1 MFSWLL
7 RIVLI
12 NKSSK
17 SRKSGQNRTVMTIL
31 DYIKMISRFFIY
43 NEVPNKIQLVTVNR
57 VKMSH
62 RTNSSLDDT
71 IPLDKK
77 ACELELSNGDR
88 TYYGSDIS
96 VSSGKNSNESSV
108 KIVYEVIN
116 LTESNSENQSNR
128 EVTLRFK
135 R

>member
-1 MFSWLL
+1 
-7 RIVLI
+7 
-12 NKSSK
+12 
-17 SRKSGQNRTVMTIL
+17 
-31 DYIKMISRFFIY
+31 
-43 NEVPNKIQLVTVNR
+43 
-57 VKMSH
+57 MSH
-62 RTNSSLDDT
+62 GNNSSLNDT

-77 ACELELSNGDR
+77 AYELELSNGDR

-96 VSSGKNSNESSV
+96 VSTGKSSNESLV

-116 LTESNSENQSNR
+116 LTESESNNQNNQ

>member
-1 MFSWLL
+1 MFSWPL
-7 RIVLI
+7 RIGLI

-17 SRKSGQNRTVMTIL
+17 SRKSGQNLTGMTIL
-31 DYIKMISRFFIY
+31 DYIERISRFFIY
-43 NEVPNKIQLVTVNR
+43 NEVPNKIQLVTANR
-57 VKMSH
+57 VKMSQ
-62 RTNSSLDDT
+62 RNNSSLDDT

-77 ACELELSNGDR
+77 TCELELSDGDK

-96 VSSGKNSNESSV
+96 ISAGKSSNKSSV
-108 KIVYEVIN
+108 KIIYEVIN
-116 LTESNSENQSNR
+116 LTESESKKQNNQ

>member
-1 MFSWLL
+1 MFSWPL

-12 NKSSK
+12 NTSSK

-31 DYIKMISRFFIY
+31 DYIERISRFFIY

-77 ACELELSNGDR
+77 TCELELSNGDQ
-88 TYYGSDIS
+88 TYYGSDLS
-96 VSSGKNSNESSV
+96 VSTGKSSNESSV

-116 LTESNSENQSNR
+116 LTEANSDNQSNR

>member
-17 SRKSGQNRTVMTIL
+17 SKKSGQNRTIMTIL

-62 RTNSSLDDT
+62 RNNSSLNDT

-77 ACELELSNGDR
+77 TCELELPNGDR

-116 LTESNSENQSNR
+116 LKESNSDNQSNR

>member
-1 MFSWLL
+1 
-7 RIVLI
+7 
-12 NKSSK
+12 
-17 SRKSGQNRTVMTIL
+17 MTIL
-31 DYIKMISRFFIY
+31 DYIEISSRFFIY

-71 IPLDKK
+71 ILLDKK
-77 ACELELSNGDR
+77 TCEPELSNGDE
-88 TYYGSDIS
+88 TYYGSDLS
-96 VSSGKNSNESSV
+96 VSTGKSSNKSSV
-108 KIVYEVIN
+108 KIIYEVIN
-116 LTESNSENQSNR
+116 LTESESKKQNNQ

>member
-31 DYIKMISRFFIY
+31 DYIEIISRFFIY

-62 RTNSSLDDT
+62 RSNSSLDDT

-77 ACELELSNGDR
+77 AYELELSNGDR

-116 LTESNSENQSNR
+116 LTESNSDNQSNR
-128 EVTLRFK
+128 EVTLRLK

>member
-31 DYIKMISRFFIY
+31 DYIEMISRFFIY

-57 VKMSH
+57 VKMSQ

-77 ACELELSNGDR
+77 TCELELSDGDK

-96 VSSGKNSNESSV
+96 ISAGKSSNKSSV
-108 KIVYEVIN
+108 KIIYEVIN
-116 LTESNSENQSNR
+116 LTESESKKQNNQ

>member
-31 DYIKMISRFFIY
+31 DYIEMISRFFIY

-77 ACELELSNGDR
+77 TCELELSNGDR

-96 VSSGKNSNESSV
+96 ISSGKSSNESSV
-108 KIVYEVIN
+108 KIIYEVIN
-116 LTESNSENQSNR
+116 LTESESNNQNNQ

>member
-31 DYIKMISRFFIY
+31 DYIEMISRFFIY

-77 ACELELSNGDR
+77 TCELELSNGDR

-96 VSSGKNSNESSV
+96 ISSGKSSNESSV

-116 LTESNSENQSNR
+116 LTESESNNQNNR

>member
-31 DYIKMISRFFIY
+31 DYIEISSRFFIY

-77 ACELELSNGDR
+77 TCELELSNGDR

-96 VSSGKNSNESSV
+96 ISSGKSSNESSV
-108 KIVYEVIN
+108 KIIYEVIN
-116 LTESNSENQSNR
+116 LTESESNNQNNQ

>member
-1 MFSWLL
+1 
-7 RIVLI
+7 
-12 NKSSK
+12 
-17 SRKSGQNRTVMTIL
+17 
-31 DYIKMISRFFIY
+31 
-43 NEVPNKIQLVTVNR
+43 
-57 VKMSH
+57 MSH
-62 RTNSSLDDT
+62 KNNSSLNDT

-77 ACELELSNGDR
+77 TCELELPNGDR

-116 LTESNSENQSNR
+116 LTESESNNQNNR
-128 EVTLRFK
+128 EVTLRLK

>member
-12 NKSSK
+12 NKSNK

-31 DYIKMISRFFIY
+31 DYIEMISRFFIY

-77 ACELELSNGDR
+77 TCELELSNGDR

-108 KIVYEVIN
+108 KIFYEVIN
-116 LTESNSENQSNR
+116 LTESNSDNQSNR
-128 EVTLRFK
+128 EVTFRFK

>member
-1 MFSWLL
+1 MFSWPL

-12 NKSSK
+12 NKLSK

-31 DYIKMISRFFIY
+31 DYIEMISRFFIY

-77 ACELELSNGDR
+77 TCELELSNGDR

-96 VSSGKNSNESSV
+96 VSSGKNSNDSSV

-116 LTESNSENQSNR
+116 LTESNSDNQNNR

>member
-31 DYIKMISRFFIY
+31 DYIEMISRFFIY

-77 ACELELSNGDR
+77 TCELELSNGDR

-96 VSSGKNSNESSV
+96 ISSGKSSNESSV
-108 KIVYEVIN
+108 KIIYEIIN
-116 LTESNSENQSNR
+116 LTKANSDNQSNR

>member
-1 MFSWLL
+1 
-7 RIVLI
+7 
-12 NKSSK
+12 
-17 SRKSGQNRTVMTIL
+17 MTIL
-31 DYIKMISRFFIY
+31 DYIEMISRFFIY

-62 RTNSSLDDT
+62 RNNSSLNDT

-77 ACELELSNGDR
+77 TCELEISDGDR

-116 LTESNSENQSNR
+116 LTESESNNQNNQ

>member
-1 MFSWLL
+1 
-7 RIVLI
+7 
-12 NKSSK
+12 
-17 SRKSGQNRTVMTIL
+17 MTTL
-31 DYIKMISRFFIY
+31 DYIEISSRFFIY

-108 KIVYEVIN
+108 EIIYEVIN
-116 LTESNSENQSNR
+116 LKESNSDNQSNR

>member
-31 DYIKMISRFFIY
+31 DYIEMISRFFIY

-62 RTNSSLDDT
+62 KNNSSLNDT

-77 ACELELSNGDR
+77 TCELELSNGDR

-96 VSSGKNSNESSV
+96 ISSGKSSNESSV
-108 KIVYEVIN
+108 KIIYEVIN
-116 LTESNSENQSNR
+116 LTESESNNQNNQ

>member
-31 DYIKMISRFFIY
+31 DYIEISSRFFIY

-62 RTNSSLDDT
+62 RNNSSLNDT

-77 ACELELSNGDR
+77 TCEFELSNGDR

-116 LTESNSENQSNR
+116 LTESNSDNQSNR

>member
-1 MFSWLL
+1 MRS
-7 RIVLI
+7 
-12 NKSSK
+12 
-17 SRKSGQNRTVMTIL
+17 Q
-31 DYIKMISRFFIY
+31 
-43 NEVPNKIQLVTVNR
+43 NKIQLVTVNR

-77 ACELELSNGDR
+77 TCELELSTGDQ

-96 VSSGKNSNESSV
+96 ISSGKSSNESSV
-108 KIVYEVIN
+108 KIIYEVIN
-116 LTESNSENQSNR
+116 LTESESNNQNNQ

>member
-1 MFSWLL
+1 
-7 RIVLI
+7 
-12 NKSSK
+12 
-17 SRKSGQNRTVMTIL
+17 MTIL
-31 DYIKMISRFFIY
+31 DYIEISSRFFIY

-96 VSSGKNSNESSV
+96 VSSGENSNESSV

>member
-31 DYIKMISRFFIY
+31 DYIKRISRFFIY

-77 ACELELSNGDR
+77 TCELELSDGDQ

-96 VSSGKNSNESSV
+96 ISAGKSSNKSSV
-108 KIVYEVIN
+108 KIIYEVIN
-116 LTESNSENQSNR
+116 LTESESNNQNNQ

-135 R
+135 K